1 MARFLSLISRERL
14 GPPPAVTLNLM
25 CWPVPELPHK
35 AGKINFCPPH
45 SHQLLRPHLH
55 LLSLLP
61 RTQSPRILYLARPSL
76 IHALPSSLC
85 DCPLP
90 KYYPQSHLPF
100 VAQRSSHIW
109 TLNDFP
115 AQYSCH
121 IDPRILGS
129 DRYTLERTFLNTP
142 TTWLAISLSF
152 KMPRKSQISFF
163 LKIQHHSSRFSN
175 TALFFLQFPR
185 NTILEHPKQWSPW
198 MSSTCTLRTS
208 FPRTL

>member
-1 MARFLSLISRERL
+1 MAVGYCHGKLQKVQKGAPDELKRGESKNERWRGVDKKMARFLSLISRERL

-55 LLSLLP
+55 FLSLLP
-61 RTQSPRILYLARPSL
+61 RTQSPQILYLARPSL
-76 IHALPSSLC
+76 THALPSSLC

-115 AQYSCH
+115 ARYSATSIH
-121 IDPRILGS
+121 ASWGVID
-129 DRYTLERTFLNTP
+129 TLWKER
-142 TTWLAISLSF
+142 S
-152 KMPRKSQISFF
+152 
-163 LKIQHHSSRFSN
+163 
-175 TALFFLQFPR
+175 
-185 NTILEHPKQWSPW
+185 
-198 MSSTCTLRTS
+198 
-208 FPRTL
+208 